1 MPKSKQMKVL
11 DFKTILTSITLLAF
25 SAGVQAASLPITIE
39 GEHMIRLPGSSRYI
53 KDAFQKLPDNVIVS
67 IPDLETASS
76 TSAIVDG
83 HTIKLYPGVTF
94 KISKGTFIPLTG
106 RFEFSPEDT
115 ATSSINIVAHNCN
128 VGYKSGHFLIEA
140 TPDNGIFFALKD
152 NGSVWLKDISRN
164 VFELKSG
171 QQIHIPMFGNAI
183 LKPRLEAFW
192 GKEPSS
198 FNSLG
203 EVGQET
209 AYGIVGSDFSNK
221 YSKKKDTKE
230 KDSGEEPNKE
240 DTDSVDDEDYLDPE
254 EEAWLNS
261 GNELEEPEESEATE
275 DPETLTDESEE
286 KTEVSASTNESE
298 QKSEAL
304 PEENL

>member
-1 MPKSKQMKVL
+1 MKVL
-11 DFKTILTSITLLAF
+11 DFKAILTSVTLLAF
-25 SAGVQAASLPITIE
+25 SAGLQAASLPISIE

-53 KDAFQKLPDNVIVS
+53 KDTFQKLPDNVIVS

-94 KISKGTFIPLTG
+94 KISKGMFIPLTG

-115 ATSSINIVAHNCN
+115 ATTSINIVAHNCN
-128 VGYKSGHFLIEA
+128 AGYKSGHFLIEA
-140 TPDNGIFFALKD
+140 TPDNGTFFALKD
-152 NGSVWLKDISRN
+152 NGSVWIKDISRN

-230 KDSGEEPNKE
+230 KDSEELNKE
-240 DTDSVDDEDYLDPE
+240 EIDSVDDEDYLDPE

-261 GNELEEPEESEATE
+261 GNELEEPEESETSE
-275 DPETLTDESEE
+275 EPEALTDESEE

-298 QKSEAL
+298 EKTEAL